1 MMLSLFIND
10 VSSGVPAMDK
20 LHHDFFMALD
30 MLATSSNE
38 EFRERYESFVNQ
50 IEQAFREEEQWM
62 EEIDF
67 PALRHH
73 REQHARV
80 LGALHNT
87 HFHVMN
93 GEIQQ
98 GREIV
103 DRLLPQWF
111 VLHASTMDAT
121 LAHAMNL
128 SSGEDARCTPPSHNR
143 TGQTGTLKYAVGI
156 QRDDT

>member
-1 MMLSLFIND
+1 MMLSLFIKD

-20 LHHDFFMALD
+20 LHHDFFTALD
-30 MLATSSNE
+30 MLAASSDE
-38 EFRERYESFVNQ
+38 EFRAKYGNFVNQ
-50 IEQAFREEEQWM
+50 VEQAFRKEELWM

-87 HFHVMN
+87 HFQVMN

-98 GREIV
+98 GREIA

-121 LAHAMNL
+121 LACAMNL
-128 SSGEDARCTPPSHNR
+128 LPDEDARPSR
-143 TGQTGTLKYAVGI
+143 STAQVKPAP
-156 QRDDT
+156 